1 MEINDYIDANLVHSI
16 HVSERRSFRGCRR
29 RWSWI
34 FRDMWYPQT
43 TAKPLEFGIA
53 YHKAAE
59 YWYDPDFW
67 GNDRDVRMIE
77 TLHVFKVE
85 CNNQLAEYKQGV
97 RDGKI
102 QQFQS
107 DEEVEADYK
116 ERIELG
122 QGMLREMFKQSAELD
137 HDTYTPVGVEVKFE
151 VPILRESQ
159 IGVEVYNADKQRW
172 DTKMVDAP
180 PSDTSYI
187 WCKCDRCWKKYKA
200 YYMQEYGGQREQYQ
214 WDALKEGWRGLPVT
228 FGGRIDM
235 LAQDIYGR
243 YWIFDWKTAAR
254 LSTGEPNAPDDYLWF
269 DDQITGYCWAL
280 WTLGIDVAGFVY
292 HEQKKAMAEEPEPL
306 KRPYKGALYSQNKQ
320 NTYDYEVYKR
330 TVEENDPQGFA
341 AGLYD
346 DYIQHLK
353 DNNIFYK
360 RHTITRNEHELQ
372 AAGIAISYEAEE
384 ITNPKLRIYKSA
396 GRFSCGYCAFKEPCL
411 AIDRGED
418 YMYTLESLFDKRE
431 KLYYETAESN
441 TDKPM
446 KG

>member
-1 MEINDYIDANLVHSI
+1 MKTVNKYIELNLVHSV

-34 FRDMWYPQT
+34 FRDLWYPPM

-53 YHKAAE
+53 YHKACE
-59 YWYDPDFW
+59 HWYDPDFW
-67 GNDRDVRMIE
+67 GNDREIRKVE
-77 TLHVFKVE
+77 TLQVFRKE
-85 CNNQLAEYKQGV
+85 CQRQLSKYKQGV

-102 QQFQS
+102 QQFET
-107 DEEVEADYK
+107 DEDVERDYK

-122 QGMLREMFKQSAELD
+122 QGMLQEMFKTSAELD
-137 HDTYTPVGVEVKFE
+137 HDTYTPIGVEVKFE
-151 VPILRESQ
+151 VPITDEDGNNL
-159 IGVEVYNADKQRW
+159 
-172 DTKMVDAP
+172 
-180 PSDTSYI
+180 
-187 WCKCDRCWKKYKA
+187 WCKCDRCWKK
-200 YYMQEYGGQREQYQ
+200 QEARWMNIAAAWVPDRED
-214 WDALKEGWRGLPVT
+214 WKGLPVT

-254 LSTGEPNAPDDYLWF
+254 LSTGEANAPDDFLWF

-280 WTLGIDVAGFVY
+280 WTLGMDVAGFVY

-306 KRPYKGALYSQNKQ
+306 KRPYKGALFSQNKQ
-320 NTYDYEVYKR
+320 KTYDYEVYKK

-346 DYIQHLK
+346 EYIQYLK
-353 DNNIFYK
+353 ENNVFYK
-360 RHTITRNEHELQ
+360 RHTITRNESELK
-372 AAGIAISYEAEE
+372 AAGVQIAWEAEE

-396 GRFSCGYCAFKEPCL
+396 GRFSCGFCAFKEPCL

-418 YMYTLESLFDKRE
+418 YLYTLESLFDKRE
-431 KLYYETAESN
+431 KLYYEQAESS